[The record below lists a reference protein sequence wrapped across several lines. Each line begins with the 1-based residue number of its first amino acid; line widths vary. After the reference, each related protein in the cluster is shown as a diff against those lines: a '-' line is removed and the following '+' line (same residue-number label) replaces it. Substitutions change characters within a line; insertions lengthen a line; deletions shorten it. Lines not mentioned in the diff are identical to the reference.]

1 MKDVA
6 IKTFVD
12 LQEEVIRKGLC
23 AQCGGCVS
31 FCSAGG
37 LNALELDEDGLPRF
51 AGKERCLRCGI
62 CYMICPLTEELDAS
76 VRQQCGWSA
85 PIGIYQDITSA
96 RTTDEAIRRAATDG
110 GVVTSLLLCL
120 LEQHRIDSAIV
131 SRRTAAFDRQ
141 PLVATTREEI
151 ISAAGSQFSGAPH
164 LEQLGEQY
172 TTYSPTIS
180 AVKSLQGKRLNRVAL
195 VGTPCQVNTM
205 RRMQCLSIIPA
216 EVVTHTIGLFCMENF
231 SFDALSSAKLEK
243 ELGIV
248 LDDIVKLNIKE
259 DVIVTLRNGATVHM
273 PFEQL
278 DEVARPACLAC
289 TEFANDYADIS
300 VGGLGS
306 PDGYTTTLIRTE
318 KGRRLYVEA
327 LRRGYS
333 EERMP
338 SGAPGTREEKA
349 HMLARVTAFAQRK
362 RERGEARLRALGL

>member
-1 MKDVA
+1 
-6 IKTFVD
+6 
-12 LQEEVIRKGLC
+12 
-23 AQCGGCVS
+23 
-31 FCSAGG
+31 
-37 LNALELDEDGLPRF
+37 
-51 AGKERCLRCGI
+51 
-62 CYMICPLTEELDAS
+62 
-76 VRQQCGWSA
+76 
-85 PIGIYQDITSA
+85 
-96 RTTDEAIRRAATDG
+96 
-110 GVVTSLLLCL
+110 
-120 LEQHRIDSAIV
+120 
-131 SRRTAAFDRQ
+131 
-141 PLVATTREEI
+141 
-151 ISAAGSQFSGAPH
+151 
-164 LEQLGEQY
+164 
-172 TTYSPTIS
+172 
-180 AVKSLQGKRLNRVAL
+180 
-195 VGTPCQVNTM
+195 
-205 RRMQCLSIIPA
+205 MQCLSIIPA
-216 EVVTHTIGLFCMENF
+216 EVVTHTIGLFCTENF
-231 SFDALSSAKLEK
+231 SFDSLASEKLEK

-327 LRRGYS
+327 LRRGYI